1 MKKEV
6 AGYTLVELVVVIG
19 IFSVVMTLISVSFNR
34 VVASSGQIVKS
45 AETDIGGLI
54 GLELLRIDLGLAGF
68 GLPWSL
74 PANVEYTEAQEKNI
88 DGNNAASVEF
98 NDAPRNPPR
107 AFAMTDGKGFNGSDY
122 LVLKGTAL
130 GMTGPSRR
138 WSYLNYSSTGVS
150 LKTSK
155 SEVELTG
162 KDENVIVISS
172 GVRGG
177 RQYRELVADSANK
190 FGAAFDNLK
199 PPQLPLAFQPKS
211 RQDSYLVYGVTDIDT
226 ILFPF
231 NRADYYLTSPDGGIS
246 PNCAHRDK
254 DHGAGTLYRGM
265 INQGDKAG
273 GSMSPWP
280 ILDCVADFQVVFLN
294 GDGPDGI
301 ITDINFPG
309 DPDKAAQIREQVKE
323 VRVFILVQQGRKDP
337 GYSYP
342 GEELVVGD
350 KSKGWGKVWTQAELG
365 SKLGDDWRH
374 YRWKVYTIAVQTK
387 NLD

>member
-1 MKKEV
+1 MRKGA

-19 IFSVVMTLISVSFNR
+19 IFSIVMTLISVSFNR
-34 VVASSGQIVKS
+34 VVASSGQIVKT
-45 AETDIGGLI
+45 AEADIGGLI
-54 GLELLRIDLGLAGF
+54 GLELLRIDLGFAGF

-74 PANVEYTEAQEKNI
+74 PANVEYTEADEKNI
-88 DGNNAASVEF
+88 DGNNAASLEF
-98 NDAPRNPPR
+98 NDAPKNPPR
-107 AFAMTDGKGFNGSDY
+107 AFAMTDGKGLNGSDY

-138 WSYLNYSSTGVS
+138 WSYLNYSSTGAV

-162 KDENVIVISS
+162 KDEKVIVISS

-177 RQYRELVADSANK
+177 RQVRELVADSANK
-190 FGAAFDNLK
+190 FGAGFDNFN
-199 PPQLPLAFQPKS
+199 PPQLPSAFQPKS
-211 RQDSYLVYGVTDIDT
+211 KQDSYLVYGITDKDT
-226 ILFPF
+226 IRFPF
-231 NRADYYLTSPDGGIS
+231 NRADYYLATPTHGIS
-246 PNCAHRDK
+246 PNCAHK
-254 DHGAGTLYRGM
+254 DQNVGAGTLYRGM
-265 INQGDKAG
+265 ISQED
-273 GSMSPWP
+273 GSMTSWA

-294 GDGPDGI
+294 GDGIATDLPFDPAHPD
-301 ITDINFPG
+301 
-309 DPDKAAQIREQVKE
+309 DPERAEWIREQVRD
-323 VRVFILVQQGRKDP
+323 VRVFILAQQGRKDP

-350 KSKGWGKVWTQAELG
+350 KSKGWGKVWTPAELG